1 MFKQMVMFAA
11 SLASRGISSK
21 KIDEPTK
28 QLRVLSCYGHG
39 DIPPCPYLQLSKNRK
54 NHYCGKCGCGD
65 HKHTWL
71 IRDSESYSKLDYP
84 KLNCPLNMPG
94 FTNYDP
100 NFYDKDSKKR
110 KQQIEDFDPNNLQF
124 IQVTVGS
131 NPLQEKINDQLN
143 KMIEDS

>member
-21 KIDEPTK
+21 KINEPTK
-28 QLRVLSCYGHG
+28 QLRVLSCYGYG
-39 DIPPCPYLQLSKNRK
+39 DIAPCPNLLLSKNRK

-65 HKHTWL
+65 HRHTWL

-84 KLNCPLNMPG
+84 KLNCPLKMPG

-100 NFYDKDSKKR
+100 NFYDKDSKER
-110 KQQIEDFDPNNLQF
+110 KEKIEEFDPNNLHL
-124 IQVTVGS
+124 IQVTIGS
-131 NPLQEKINDQLN
+131 NPLQEKINEQLD